1 MDQHCPHCN
10 AVIFKAKRLD
20 GHAFGRDRDDP
31 QVVQRG
37 AEYYADCPACGQPVR
52 MEPTPNETGSAY
64 VVSHN
69 RK

>member
-10 AVIFKAKRLD
+10 AVIFKAQRLD
-20 GHAFGRDRDDP
+20 EHAFGSGPGDP
-31 QVVQRG
+31 PVIQSG
-37 AEYYADCPACGQPVR
+37 TEHYADCPACGQPVR
-52 MEPTPNETGSAY
+52 MEPAPNETGTAY

>member
-1 MDQHCPHCN
+1 MDQHRPHCN

-20 GHAFGRDRDDP
+20 EHTFGGDSDDP
-31 QVVQRG
+31 QVVQSG
-37 AEYYADCPACGQPVR
+37 AEHYADCPACGQPVR
-52 MEPTPNETGSAY
+52 MEPAPHETGTAW